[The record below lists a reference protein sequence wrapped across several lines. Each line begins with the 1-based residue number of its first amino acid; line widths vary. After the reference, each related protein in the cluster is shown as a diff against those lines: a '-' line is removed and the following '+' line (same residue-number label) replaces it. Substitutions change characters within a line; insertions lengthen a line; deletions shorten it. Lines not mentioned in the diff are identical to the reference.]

1 MTESRTL
8 DADSP
13 VPLYR
18 QLTSQLI
25 AGIRAGRWPPDTA
38 LPSERDLTRELA
50 VSRAT
55 VRKAIDELVGEG
67 LVVRRHGSGTFV
79 APDRGRRKSPE
90 GDRADADTTL
100 LSARIEKASKRVARA
115 LGLERGSRVAVI
127 TRLHRSDGNKL
138 AVERSHLPHALF
150 PDLLEQDLT
159 GPLSGLLSDH
169 YRLDLRG
176 GDETVAFARTKKWIA
191 KALGGK
197 KKHPLLCAERIVRDH
212 DGRALELSRRWARAD
227 RCSYRVQLA
236 GGTQGQFVLRARTD

>member
-13 VPLYR
+13 IPLYR
-18 QLTSQLI
+18 QLKSQLI

-67 LVVRRHGSGTFV
+67 LVVRRHGSGTFI
-79 APDRGRRKSPE
+79 APDRGRRESPR
-90 GDRADADTTL
+90 DSRDSAVTTV

-115 LGLERGSRVAVI
+115 LGLEPGSRVAVI
-127 TRLHRSDGNKL
+127 TRLHRSDGKTL
-138 AVERSHLPHALF
+138 TVERSHLPHALF
-150 PDLLEQDLT
+150 PDLLDQDLT
-159 GPLSGLLSDH
+159 GPLPDLLSDH

-176 GDETVAFARTKKWIA
+176 GDETVTVTRTKKWVA

-212 DGRALELSRRWARAD
+212 DGRALEFSRRCARAD
-227 RCSYRVQLA
+227 RCSYRVRLD
-236 GGTQGQFVLRARTD
+236 GGTKGQFVLRTRTD